1 MFYIF
6 EMANNHQGSVE
17 HAKKIIDDFADLAK
31 RKNLNAGVKLQFR
44 NLDTFIHPD
53 YKNSDLK
60 YVKRFNDTRLSKT
73 EFKEIIDYIHFKGLT
88 SISTPF
94 DNESL
99 PLFDELGVEVL
110 KIASCSSDDWPLLE
124 KASRINRKIIIS
136 TGGATIKHLNKVYS
150 LFKKRGRDFAFL
162 HCIAE
167 YPTPP
172 ENAFLNR
179 IKKLKEEFPDIEIGY
194 STHES
199 PKNKSVIPY
208 AIAMGAT
215 IVEKHI
221 GKTTDTISL
230 NDYSCTANQME
241 EVINEIEFMENS
253 SQGEFSISPA
263 LEQLKRGMYLKYDMK
278 AGDQVLEQDLYYAM
292 PLQEGCLNA
301 SSIYDIVGKTL
312 LIDIKKDQPIKLEY
326 VKDIEKEALI
336 EGIKQDIMP
345 LLNKAGVTV
354 THKDDVELS
363 CHFGLDKYRETGAL
377 IVSKINRTYCKK
389 IIAMLPNQNHP
400 THRHLQKEECFELL
414 EGDCILTLNGRDIP
428 LKKGMPILINR
439 EVNHSF
445 RSKNGCIIEE
455 VSTTHIKGDS
465 IYDDPA
471 ISKLTVDERKV
482 KITL

>member
-1 MFYIF
+1 
-6 EMANNHQGSVE
+6 MANNHQGSVE
-17 HAKKIIDDFADLAK
+17 HAKKIVDDFADLANK
-31 RKNLNAGVKLQFR
+31 RNLNAGVKLQFR

-60 YVKRFNDTRLSKT
+60 YVKRFNDTRLSKE

-124 KASRINRKIIIS
+124 KAANINRKIIIS

-150 LFKKRGRDFAFL
+150 LFKRKGRDFAFL

-167 YPTPP
+167 YPTLP
-172 ENAFLNR
+172 ENAFLDR
-179 IKKLKEEFPDIEIGY
+179 IKKLREEFPDIEIGY

-199 PKNKSVIPY
+199 PKNKTVIPY
-208 AIAMGAT
+208 AVAMGAT
-215 IVEKHI
+215 IIEKHV
-221 GKTTDTISL
+221 GKTTETISL
-230 NDYSCTANQME
+230 NDYSCTVEQMADVID
-241 EVINEIEFMENS
+241 EVEFMEKS
-253 SQGEFSISPA
+253 SRGEFSTSQA
-263 LEQLKRGMYLKYDMK
+263 LEQLKRGMYLKYNMR

-301 SSIYDIVGKTL
+301 SNVYDIVGKTL
-312 LIDIKKDQPIKLEY
+312 LTDLKGDQPLKLEY
-326 VKDIEKEALI
+326 VKDTKKEALI
-336 EGIKQDIMP
+336 EGIKQDILP

-377 IVSKINRTYCKK
+377 IVSKINRTY
-389 IIAMLPNQNHP
+389 
-400 THRHLQKEECFELL
+400 
-414 EGDCILTLNGRDIP
+414 
-428 LKKGMPILINR
+428 
-439 EVNHSF
+439 
-445 RSKNGCIIEE
+445 
-455 VSTTHIKGDS
+455 
-465 IYDDPA
+465 Y
-471 ISKLTVDERKV
+471 
-482 KITL
+482 

>member
-1 MFYIF
+1 
-6 EMANNHQGSVE
+6 MANNHQGSVE
-17 HAKKIIDDFADLAK
+17 HAKKIIDDFADLAQ

-44 NLDTFIHPD
+44 NLDTFIHSD

-60 YVKRFNDTRLSKT
+60 YVKRFNDTRLSKE

-124 KASRINRKIIIS
+124 KVANINRKIIIS

-150 LFKKRGRDFAFL
+150 LFKRKGRDFAFL

-172 ENAFLNR
+172 ENAFLDR

-199 PKNKSVIPY
+199 PQNKSVIPY
-208 AIAMGAT
+208 AIAMGAA
-215 IVEKHI
+215 IIEKHV

-230 NDYSCTANQME
+230 NDYSCTAGQME
-241 EVINEIEFMENS
+241 EVVNEVEFMEKS

-278 AGDQVLEQDLYYAM
+278 AGDQILEQDLYYAM

-301 SSIYDIVGKTL
+301 SNVYDVTGKTL
-312 LIDIKKDQPIKLEY
+312 LTDIKKDHPIKADFITDN
-326 VKDIEKEALI
+326 VKETLVA
-336 EGIKQDIMP
+336 GIKQDIMP
-345 LLNKAGVTV
+345 MLERAGVTV

-377 IVSKINRTYCKK
+377 IISKINRTYCKK
-389 IIAMLPNQNHP
+389 IIVMLPNQDHP
-400 THRHLQKEECFELL
+400 THRHLKKEECFELL
-414 EGDCILTLNGRDIP
+414 DGDCILTLNGRDIP

-445 RSKNGCIIEE
+445 RSKKGCVIEE

-465 IYDDPA
+465 VYNNPA

>member
-17 HAKKIIDDFADLAK
+17 HAKKIIDDFADLAQ

-60 YVKRFNDTRLSKT
+60 YVKRFNDTRLTKD

-110 KIASCSSDDWPLLE
+110 KIASCSSDDWPLLR
-124 KASRINRKIIIS
+124 KAASINRKIIIS

-150 LFKKRGRDFAFL
+150 LFKRKGRDFAFL

-172 ENAFLNR
+172 ENSFLNR

-199 PKNKSVIPY
+199 PKNKSIIPY
-208 AIAMGAT
+208 AVAMGAT
-215 IVEKHI
+215 IIEKHI

-230 NDYSCTANQME
+230 NDYSCTADQME
-241 EVINEIEFMENS
+241 KVVNEIQFMEKA
-253 SQGEFSISPA
+253 SQGDFSISPA

-278 AGDQVLEQDLYYAM
+278 KGDKILEQDIYYAM

-301 SSIYDIVGKTL
+301 SHIDEVSGKILSTN
-312 LIDIKKDQPIKLEY
+312 INKNQPVKLEY
-326 VKDIEKEALI
+326 VKDIQRENLI
-336 EGIKQDIMP
+336 NNIKQDIIPM
-345 LLNKAGVTV
+345 LSKVGVTV

-363 CHFGLDKYRETGAL
+363 CHFGLEKYREIGAL
-377 IVSKINRTYCKK
+377 IISKINRTYCKK
-389 IIAMLPNQNHP
+389 IIAMLPNQSHP

-414 EGDCILTLNGRDIP
+414 DGDCTLTLNGRDIQ

-445 RSKNGCIIEE
+445 KSKNGCIIEE

-465 IYDDPA
+465 IYEDPA
-471 ISKLTVDERKV
+471 ISKLTVDERKIKV
-482 KITL
+482 TL